1 MRYMYH
7 GELIVSIIRIVA
19 ASRYALCMASTTL
32 EGRESGGSQT
42 LERGIRL
49 LGLLAARPQG
59 LNVTAISTE
68 MGTHRA
74 GIYRLLR
81 PLEAARLVERKGNG
95 TYVLGVGIVSLAA
108 SVRSG
113 LQEVA
118 GRELQRLADALSC
131 TCALTLRDGE
141 EAVVALVQEPVVAR
155 MHIAYQ
161 RGLRHPLSQAASGLA
176 ILAAGEPRAGE
187 RAEVRRARR
196 AGFAVTRGELFS
208 GATGVAVPLFLADE
222 GGVAS
227 ISAVWLGEEVD
238 QAQAVA
244 GLQECA
250 AVIAAAL
257 TDESSG
263 TQ

>member
-1 MRYMYH
+1 
-7 GELIVSIIRIVA
+7 
-19 ASRYALCMASTTL
+19 MASTTL

>member
-1 MRYMYH
+1 M
-7 GELIVSIIRIVA
+7 
-19 ASRYALCMASTTL
+19 
-32 EGRESGGSQT
+32 
-42 LERGIRL
+42 ERGIRL

-59 LNVTAISTE
+59 LSVTAISTE

-81 PLEAARLVERKGNG
+81 PLEAGRLVERKANG
-95 TYVLGVGIVSLAA
+95 SYVLGVGIISLAA

-118 GRELQRLADALSC
+118 GRELQQLADTLSC
-131 TCALTLRDGE
+131 TCALTLRDGD

-161 RGLRHPLSQAASGLA
+161 RGLRHPLNQAASGLA
-176 ILAAGEPRAGE
+176 ILAAGEPREGE

-196 AGFAVTRGELFS
+196 SGFAVTRDELFS
-208 GATGVAVPLFLADE
+208 GATGVAVPLFGAEE
-222 GGVAS
+222 GGFAS
-227 ISAVWLGEEVD
+227 ISAVWLGDAVAE
-238 QAQAVA
+238 AKAVA

-250 AVIAAAL
+250 VAISAAL
-257 TDESSG
+257 VDESSG
-263 TQ
+263 AQPPGR